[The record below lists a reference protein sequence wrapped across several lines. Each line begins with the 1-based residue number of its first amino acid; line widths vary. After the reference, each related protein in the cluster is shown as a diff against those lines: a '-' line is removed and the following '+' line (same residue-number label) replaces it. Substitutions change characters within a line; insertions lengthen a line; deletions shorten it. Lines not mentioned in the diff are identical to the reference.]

1 VAVNV
6 AMRPGKTMAT
16 QLLEDL
22 LQKCH
27 KPPFT
32 MIVPAGHLASG
43 LKLNHKH
50 FFDCL
55 GAKVAQCL

>member
-1 VAVNV
+1 
-6 AMRPGKTMAT
+6 MAT

-43 LKLNHKH
+43 LNLTTNISSTV
-50 FFDCL
+50 L
-55 GAKVAQCL
+55 ARR